1 MNRKQQI
8 AREIVERLNEWDAP
22 AAEAVVFASVGLRF
36 PGGLLVAEFD
46 EAMRFLEEKRYVT
59 GVRDDLAGVLWTLTN
74 KGRASRH
81 A

>member
-8 AREIVERLNEWDAP
+8 AREIVERLSEWDAP

-36 PGGLLVAEFD
+36 PGGLLVSEFD
-46 EAMRFLEEKRYVT
+46 EAMKYLEEKRYVA

-74 KGRASRH
+74 KGRAIRH

>member
-1 MNRKQQI
+1 MSRKQQI
-8 AREIVERLNEWDAP
+8 AREIVERLSEWDAP

-36 PGGLLVAEFD
+36 PHGLLVAEFD
-46 EAMRFLEEKRYVT
+46 EAMKFLEEKRFVT